1 VIAIAAGSLVG
12 GVRSQPRYVEFQPD
26 RAEEVVAAMESGA
39 GWVNFEPAVDAD
51 DVAAA
56 GSATFSLFSAR
67 GPIVPL
73 ATWTPATTQG
83 RGRREPAM
91 LGLQHPAGSKAKPLL
106 AELGLPVPDGWVVV
120 QDHVRKGLVVALPE
134 TVGAEDALRWL
145 LRAARL
151 LSTIPL
157 QGEWR
162 AAIYPA

>member
-1 VIAIAAGSLVG
+1 
-12 GVRSQPRYVEFQPD
+12 VRSEPRYVEFRPD
-26 RAEEVVAAMESGA
+26 RADEVVAAMEAGT
-39 GWVNFEPAVDAD
+39 GWVNFEPAVDVD

-56 GSATFSLFSAR
+56 GSATFSIFSGR
-67 GPIVPL
+67 GPVVPL
-73 ATWTPATTQG
+73 GTWTPASTAR

-106 AELGLPVPDGWVVV
+106 AELGHPVPDGWVVV

-134 TVGAEDALRWL
+134 TAAPSDALAWL

-157 QGEWR
+157 EGEWR
-162 AAIYPA
+162 ATIYPG

>member
-1 VIAIAAGSLVG
+1 MT
-12 GVRSQPRYVEFQPD
+12 SQPTYVEFQPD
-26 RAEEVVAAMESGA
+26 TIEEVVAAMESGA
-39 GWVNFEPAVDAD
+39 GWVNFEPAVDVE

-56 GSATFSLFSAR
+56 GSSTFSLFSGR
-67 GPIVPL
+67 GPVVPL
-73 ATWTPATTQG
+73 GTWTPASTHG

-106 AELGLPVPDGWVVV
+106 AEMGHPVPDGWVVV

-134 TVGAEDALRWL
+134 TAAAADALSWL

-157 QGEWR
+157 QGGWR
-162 AAIYPA
+162 AAVYPG

>member
-1 VIAIAAGSLVG
+1 MTSE
-12 GVRSQPRYVEFQPD
+12 PRYVEFQPD
-26 RAEEVVAAMESGA
+26 RADAVVAAMEAVGERGT
-39 GWVNFEPAVDAD
+39 GWVNLEPAVEVD

-56 GSATFSLFSAR
+56 GSSTFALFSGR
-67 GPIVPL
+67 GPVVPL
-73 ATWTPATTQG
+73 GTWTPAKVSR

-106 AELGLPVPDGWVVV
+106 AQLGHPVPDGWVVV

-134 TVGAEDALRWL
+134 GTDIADALTWL

-157 QGEWR
+157 SGGWR
-162 AAIYPA
+162 AAIYAG